1 MKYNWNEI
9 QKYYDLGNTWRD
21 LTEKFGV
28 RAASLHKA
36 KKSGR
41 FISRSQSDSLKLAL
55 KKKPRLLS
63 TETKKKISESRI
75 KYLKENPEKVP
86 YRINHSSKKS
96 WPEIVFE
103 NGLNS
108 MGITGWV
115 SRYRNSIY
123 EYDFAWLKEK
133 IDVEID
139 GGTHKTEKVKKIDSR
154 RDEFS
159 RQDGWL
165 VVRFDA
171 ERVKK
176 DVIGCLNELKTIIL
190 TRQKNEV

>member
-9 QKYYDLGNTWRD
+9 QKYYDMGHSWRD

-28 RAASLHKA
+28 RAAALYKA

-41 FISRSQSDSLKLAL
+41 FVSRSSSESLKISHR
-55 KKKPRLLS
+55 KNPRVHSL
-63 TETKKKISESRI
+63 ETRKKISEVRI

-86 YRINHSSKKS
+86 YKINHSSKKS
-96 WPEIVFE
+96 WPELVFE

-115 SRYRNSIY
+115 SRYRHSIY
-123 EYDFAWLKEK
+123 EYDFAWIKEK

-159 RQDGWL
+159 RQNGWL
-165 VVRFDA
+165 VVRFEA

-190 TRQKNEV
+190 TRQQNVV